1 MTWARISRGIWPRLR
16 WPQQGQLR
24 VSLVLGNDRRQLG
37 EFGNLMPAR
46 LRVARSRLGRQRSLA
61 LGADR
66 GHIGHDLVDPLGRE
80 TMAMMS
86 RMSGLT
92 AWFASARGLAH
103 RLGGTQ
109 RIGRRGD
116 RGVGRVLIEPFLE
129 VPDEGFEF
137 GDPRVEL
144 SALGTRRYWGR
155 RGVVHAAGQYGL
167 LTVWQE
173 QVSSRG
179 NSRHP
184 PVKNEIPGH
193 PSTKDAEQGT
203 GRLLSC
209 FKVHFRSNLLLI
221 SHVSHSG
228 PERPLL

>member
-1 MTWARISRGIWPRLR
+1 M
-16 WPQQGQLR
+16 
-24 VSLVLGNDRRQLG
+24 SLVLGNDRRQLG

-144 SALGTRRYWGR
+144 SHWG
-155 RGVVHAAGQYGL
+155 
-167 LTVWQE
+167 
-173 QVSSRG
+173 
-179 NSRHP
+179 
-184 PVKNEIPGH
+184 
-193 PSTKDAEQGT
+193 QGGIGDVEESFMPRDNT
-203 GRLLSC
+203 DCSPCGKS
-209 FKVHFRSNLLLI
+209 K
-221 SHVSHSG
+221 
-228 PERPLL
+228 

>member
-1 MTWARISRGIWPRLR
+1 
-16 WPQQGQLR
+16 
-24 VSLVLGNDRRQLG
+24 
-37 EFGNLMPAR
+37 MPAR

-203 GRLLSC
+203 GRLRELVGRRRPSNWM
-209 FKVHFRSNLLLI
+209 KTRWLQTIWKSAWRLWRPRWRSLRRRQTAPPKDHI
-221 SHVSHSG
+221 SGGTRLRNHLPTIRSTK
-228 PERPLL
+228 RL